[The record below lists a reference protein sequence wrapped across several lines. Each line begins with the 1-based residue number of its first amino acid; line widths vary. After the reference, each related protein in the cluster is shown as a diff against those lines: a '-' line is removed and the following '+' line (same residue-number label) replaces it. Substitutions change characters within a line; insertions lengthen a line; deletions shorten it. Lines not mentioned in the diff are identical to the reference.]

1 MEMQQIR
8 YFLAVCDKKNFTRA
22 AHSTYVSQ
30 PSLTQAIKKL
40 EEELGGE
47 LFSRERSGSRLTA
60 LGRLVEPSL
69 REVFRAAQAIKA
81 EAIRFKRINTVP
93 IRIGVM
99 TTIAAQHLSPF
110 FAEFQQEHPHV
121 ELELIVDNENNLLRQ
136 LDENGLDLVIS
147 TPVVMPGGSYQYLK
161 LYEERYVVVF
171 NDKHR
176 FNQLQKID
184 LATIQAEPY
193 LDRLNCELRE
203 TLRGVCLGR
212 QINLYAAYRSNS
224 EEWILSMVRAGI
236 GVALM
241 PEFTIPKQPDKLMF
255 CYLEDPEIRR
265 TVYAIYPAGITQNAE
280 ILKVLDRLRVEFN

>member
-8 YFLAVCDKKNFTRA
+8 YFLAVCDKASFTRA
-22 AHSTYVSQ
+22 AQATFVSQ

-40 EEELGGE
+40 EDELGGE
-47 LFSRERSGSRLTA
+47 LFNRERSGCRLTA

-69 REVFRAAQAIKA
+69 REIFHEVQAIKA
-81 EAIRFKRINTVP
+81 EAIRFSRLNTVP
-93 IRIGVM
+93 LRIGIM
-99 TTIAAQHLSPF
+99 TTIAARHLSPF
-110 FAEFQQEHPHV
+110 FADFQQERPHV
-121 ELELIVDNENNLLRQ
+121 ELELIVDNEQNLLKQ
-136 LDENGLDLVIS
+136 LDEERLDLIVS
-147 TPVVMPGGSYQYLK
+147 APTSPVPGHFQSLT

-176 FNQLQKID
+176 FNQLQHID

-203 TLRGVCLGR
+203 TLRSVCLDK
-212 QINLYAAYRSNS
+212 QIDLYAAYRSNS

-241 PEFTIPKQPDKLMF
+241 PEFSIPKPADKLKF
-255 CYLEDPEIRR
+255 RYLADPDIRR
-265 TVYAIYPAGITQNAE
+265 TVNAIYPASATTNPTVGE
-280 ILKVLDRLRVEFN
+280 LLEKLRLAF